1 MGLVKDRV
9 AVYIDGFN
17 LYYGAL
23 RDEPHRWLDLEALAN
38 SFLTSRQLLV
48 DVKYFTAKVQ
58 DTPGKPG
65 QRARQEKY
73 LRALGT
79 LRKVRIYYGHF
90 QTRTAVRLL
99 EHPPKNRRKDDI
111 GLRSVWLQEEKGS
124 DVNLATQLIA
134 DGLRAR
140 YDLAIVVSNDG
151 DLKMP
156 VELVREK
163 LNPVGII
170 NPHANRRRSYALSPR
185 DLPAGSFYR
194 CLKKRHLRNSQLPPC
209 LKDGEG
215 VIRSPRGWM
224 PTEQTPRNGKSRH
237 EDGSA
242 LRPPVNQ
249 QPEVV
254 VAE

>member
-1 MGLVKDRV
+1 VKIRV

-23 RDEPHRWLDLEALAN
+23 KGEPHRWLDLEALAN
-38 SFLTSRQLLV
+38 SFLTTRQLLV
-48 DVKYFTAKVQ
+48 DVKYFTAKVH
-58 DTPGKPG
+58 DNREKPG

-79 LRKVRIYYGHF
+79 LPKLTIYYGHF

-99 EHPPKNRRKDDI
+99 EHPPKNRRAGDI
-111 GLRSVWLQEEKGS
+111 GLRSVWLHEEKGS

-163 LNPVGII
+163 LIPVGIV

-185 DLPAGSFYR
+185 ELPTGSFYR
-194 CLKKRHLRNSQLPPC
+194 CLKKRHIRNSQLPPC
-209 LKDGEG
+209 VEDGVG
-215 VIRSPRGWM
+215 VIRCPRGWM
-224 PTEQTPRNGKSRH
+224 PTDSPPRNSKSRPTG
-237 EDGSA
+237 GSA
-242 LRPPVNQ
+242 LRLPVNQ
-249 QPEVV
+249 HPEGVS
-254 VAE
+254 AE